1 VVVTHHGED
10 YNRQK
15 WGVVARSVLRLG
27 ERFGM
32 KFANARIA
40 ISSGIRNLV
49 MHQYAV
55 DSAYISNGVALPP
68 LTGQSVALEKFDLV
82 RRRYVLLV
90 SRMVP
95 EKRHLDLIRAF
106 LSASMPGWKLVL
118 VGKAD
123 HHDAY
128 VDSVLAAAKLSPNI
142 VGTGY
147 QGGQA
152 LHELYLHA
160 GVFVLPSSH
169 EGLPISILEA
179 LSYGLP
185 VIASDIPS
193 NREIANCG
201 IEYFPVGDISALQ
214 HLLDGKVTA
223 EFQTSRSMHVRSMI
237 RSNFQWSDV
246 AKKTYAVYR
255 SVCPNAQLQD
265 EPLAK
270 FCSQASRLRD

>member
-1 VVVTHHGED
+1 M
-10 YNRQK
+10 
-15 WGVVARSVLRLG
+15 VAKSVLRLG

-32 KFANARIA
+32 KCANARIA
-40 ISSGIRNLV
+40 ISGGIRNGV
-49 MHQYAV
+49 MHQYGL
-55 DSAYISNGVALPP
+55 DSAHISNGVDLPQ
-68 LTGQSVALEKFDLV
+68 LSGQSAALEKFKLD

-106 LSASMPGWKLVL
+106 LSATMPGWKLVL

-128 VDSVLAAAKLSPNI
+128 ADSVLAAARVSDNI
-142 VGTGY
+142 VCTGY

-152 LHELYLHA
+152 LHELFLHA

-193 NREIANCG
+193 NREIANCA
-201 IEYFPVGDISALQ
+201 IEYFPLGDINALRN
-214 HLLDGKVTA
+214 LLNGKVTA
-223 EFQTSRSMHVRSMI
+223 KFQTLRCVHVRSII
-237 RSNFQWSDV
+237 RSRFQWSDV

-255 SVCPNAQLQD
+255 SIAPNPQPRE
-265 EPLAK
+265 EPVGAK
-270 FCSQASRLRD
+270 FCRQSPHLRD